1 VIKRD
6 IKYIIAASQSQKNI
20 ENVILNENAILGKLH
35 KLATFFG
42 IEFSSIRTVL

>member
-1 VIKRD
+1 MKRG
-6 IKYIIAASQSQKNI
+6 IKYFKVVAQCQKNL
-20 ENVILNENAILGKLH
+20 ENVISNENTISGKLH